1 MASAIKLK
9 RVGLLNSIT
18 YGLIELKVKKDSGQY
33 EKSVLIDRDV
43 ATLYGVETRALN
55 QAVSE
60 IQIGSRRGIYL
71 QNKRV

>member
-55 QAVSE
+55 QAVGE